1 MTDVECANPR
11 EAYLDAEGLLSLASS
26 VALERVTRTAL
37 DAIVRG
43 LAQQRGVALA
53 RIWLFDAGDI
63 CDECYLRKDCHDQ
76 TRCLHLAASAGASLD
91 GSEDWSYLQGQFR
104 RIPLGTRKI
113 AAIAETGQSILIAK
127 DVEQHAWMARPEWA
141 QRERL
146 QSFAGHPLISQGS
159 TLGVLALFSREEMD
173 QQSFVWL
180 RLFADQAAVA
190 IANSQIFESLERAKA
205 ETSKHADEL
214 RQVINIAPQHMFIWE
229 ADGNVSYG
237 NRAAKE
243 YFGAI
248 PAMVPLEFLR
258 LVSHPDDFEALKNAI
273 WNGIPRGEPI
283 EAEARMRRHDGEYRW
298 FLYQL
303 YPLRNQD
310 GSIARWC
317 GTRTDIDDQKRA
329 KEKTEREFMALREH
343 FSQLQ
348 QVMDAVPQHMFTIYP
363 DGSAA
368 SSNRAC
374 IDYFEPYDELGPRE
388 FISKFVHADD
398 AENMWQAFLKGREA
412 GESFSVETRLR
423 GRDGQYRWFLETLVP
438 IRDAQDEIL
447 RWCGVRTDIHA
458 QKQLQERASLETL
471 ALREE
476 IDKASMFEEIVG
488 TSASLQA
495 VLRRVAKVAPSE
507 STVLITGETG
517 TGKELIARAIHKRSP
532 RATRPF
538 VAVNCASIPR
548 DLIAS
553 ELFGHEKGAFT
564 GALQRRLGRFEL
576 AEGGTIF
583 LDEIGELTA
592 EVQVALLRVLQE
604 REFDRVG
611 GTRPIRADV
620 RVIAATHRNLPD
632 AITAGTFREDLFYRI
647 NVFPIDVPAL
657 RERTEDIRLLVEY
670 FIDRYASQAGK
681 KFQRIDKK
689 SMDSLK
695 AYPWPGN
702 IRELQNVI
710 ERSVIV
716 CETDDFSVDSSWL
729 SRGGSGQSLP
739 DELETQEKSR
749 IEAALAAT
757 KGRISGANGA
767 AAVLGMPASTLD
779 SKIKALKINKRRFQ
793 A

>member
-1 MTDVECANPR
+1 M
-11 EAYLDAEGLLSLASS
+11 DAEGLLSLAVS
-26 VALERVTRTAL
+26 VAGERETRTVL
-37 DAIVRG
+37 DSIVRG
-43 LAQQRGVALA
+43 LAQQPGVALA
-53 RIWLFDAGDI
+53 RIWLLGAGDI
-63 CDECYLRKDCHDQ
+63 CGTCYLRQDCRDQ

-91 GSEDWSYLQGQFR
+91 GREDWSSLQGHFR

-113 AAIAETGQSILIAK
+113 AAIAETGQPTLIAK
-127 DVEQHAWMARPEWA
+127 DVERNQWMARPEWA
-141 QRERL
+141 ERERL

-173 QQSFVWL
+173 ERSFVWL

-190 IANSQIFESLERAKA
+190 ISNSHFFESLERAKA
-205 ETSKHADEL
+205 ELAKHADQL
-214 RQVINIAPQHMFIWE
+214 RRVIDVAPQHMFIWE

-237 NRAAKE
+237 NSASLE
-243 YFGAI
+243 YFGA
-248 PAMVPLEFLR
+248 VPPMPSMEFLK
-258 LVSHPDDFEALKNAI
+258 LVSHPDDFEQLKDAI
-273 WNGIPRGEPI
+273 GKGLARGEVI
-283 EAEARMRRHDGEYRW
+283 KTEVRMRRHDGEFRW
-298 FLYQL
+298 FTYEL
-303 YPLRNQD
+303 YPLRAQD

-317 GTRTDIDDQKRA
+317 GTRIDIDDRKRA
-329 KEKTEREFMALREH
+329 TEKTEKEFMALREH

-374 IDYFEPYDELGPRE
+374 IDYFEPYGALGPRE
-388 FISKFVHADD
+388 FISNFVHPDD
-398 AENMWQAFLKGREA
+398 AQNMWQAFLKGREA
-412 GESFSVETRLR
+412 GEAFSVETRLR

-438 IRDAQDEIL
+438 IRDSQDQIL
-447 RWCGVRTDIHA
+447 RWCGVRTDIHE
-458 QKQLQERASLETL
+458 QKMIQERANQETL

-476 IDKASMFEEIVG
+476 IDKASMFEQIVG
-488 TSASLQA
+488 TSAGLQQ
-495 VLRRVAKVAPSE
+495 VLARVAKVAPSD
-507 STVLITGETG
+507 STVLVTGETG

-532 RATRPF
+532 RGVRPF

-564 GALQRRLGRFEL
+564 GALQRRIGRFEL

-611 GTRPIRADV
+611 GTRPIRVDV
-620 RVIAATHRNLPD
+620 RVIAATHRDLPA
-632 AITAGTFREDLFYRI
+632 AITAGMFRSDLFYRI
-647 NVFPIDVPAL
+647 NVFPIDVPPL
-657 RERTEDIRLLVEY
+657 RERTEDLRILVEY
-670 FIDRYASQAGK
+670 FIDRYSSQLGK
-681 KFQRIDKK
+681 KFLRIDKK
-689 SMDSLK
+689 SMDSLR

-710 ERSVIV
+710 ERSVII
-716 CETDDFSVDSSWL
+716 CETEDFSVDGSWL
-729 SRGGSGQSLP
+729 NHGGSGRSLP
-739 DELETQEKSR
+739 VELETQEKSR

-757 KGRISGANGA
+757 KGRISGGSGA
-767 AAVLGMPASTLD
+767 AAMLGMPPSTLD
-779 SKIKALKINKRRFQ
+779 SKIKALNINKRRFQ
-793 A
+793 T